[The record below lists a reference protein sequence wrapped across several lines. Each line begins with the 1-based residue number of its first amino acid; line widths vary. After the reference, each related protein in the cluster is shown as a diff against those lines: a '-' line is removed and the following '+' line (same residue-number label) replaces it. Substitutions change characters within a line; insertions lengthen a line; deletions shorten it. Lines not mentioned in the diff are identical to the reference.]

1 MNLRRKIL
9 RLTTKKTLINCLTL
23 TIVFVIITSIFS
35 MISMEIEK
43 NYLDISMEQMEN
55 NDEVIRMINDLN
67 AIRTFINT
75 IYYIIIGLIGFG
87 IGYNIYV
94 LFTDKYELHN

>member
-1 MNLRRKIL
+1 M
-9 RLTTKKTLINCLTL
+9 RLITKKTLVNCLVL

-55 NDEVIRMINDLN
+55 NDEVVRMINDLN
-67 AIRTFINT
+67 AIRTFANT
-75 IYYIIIGLIGFG
+75 VYYIIIGLIAFG

-94 LFTDKYELHN
+94 LFTDEYELHD

>member
-1 MNLRRKIL
+1 MK
-9 RLTTKKTLINCLTL
+9 
-23 TIVFVIITSIFS
+23 
-35 MISMEIEK
+35 
-43 NYLDISMEQMEN
+43 QMEN

-67 AIRTFINT
+67 AIRTFTNT
-75 IYYIIIGLIGFG
+75 TYYIITGLIGFG

>member
-1 MNLRRKIL
+1 
-9 RLTTKKTLINCLTL
+9 
-23 TIVFVIITSIFS
+23 

-55 NDEVIRMINDLN
+55 NDEVVRMINDLN
-67 AIRTFINT
+67 ATRTFANT
-75 IYYIIIGLIGFG
+75 VYYIITGLIVFG

>member
-9 RLTTKKTLINCLTL
+9 RLTTKKTLVNCLTL

-35 MISMEIEK
+35 MISIEIEK

-55 NDEVIRMINDLN
+55 NDEVVRMINDLN
-67 AIRTFINT
+67 ATRTFTNT
-75 IYYIIIGLIGFG
+75 IYYIIISLIGFG
-87 IGYNIYV
+87 IGYNVYI
-94 LFTDKYELHN
+94 LFTNKYELHN

>member
-1 MNLRRKIL
+1 M
-9 RLTTKKTLINCLTL
+9 RLITKKTLVNCLVL

-67 AIRTFINT
+67 AIRTFTNT
-75 IYYIIIGLIGFG
+75 IYYIIIGLQDLVLDI
-87 IGYNIYV
+87 IYMYY
-94 LFTDKYELHN
+94 LLINKNYMIKGE

>member
-1 MNLRRKIL
+1 L
-9 RLTTKKTLINCLTL
+9 RLTTKKTLINCLAL

-43 NYLDISMEQMEN
+43 NCLDISMKQMEN

-67 AIRTFINT
+67 AIRTFTNT
-75 IYYIIIGLIGFG
+75 TYYIITGLIGFG

>member
-1 MNLRRKIL
+1 
-9 RLTTKKTLINCLTL
+9 
-23 TIVFVIITSIFS
+23 

-55 NDEVIRMINDLN
+55 NDEVVRMINDLN
-67 AIRTFINT
+67 ATRTFTNT
-75 IYYIIIGLIGFG
+75 IYYIITGLIVFG

>member
-1 MNLRRKIL
+1 M
-9 RLTTKKTLINCLTL
+9 RLITKKTLVNCLVL

-55 NDEVIRMINDLN
+55 NDEVVRMINDLN
-67 AIRTFINT
+67 AIRTFANT
-75 IYYIIIGLIGFG
+75 IYYIITGLIVFG

-94 LFTDKYELHN
+94 LFTDKYELHD

>member
-1 MNLRRKIL
+1 M
-9 RLTTKKTLINCLTL
+9 RLTTKKTLVNCLAL
-23 TIVFVIITSIFS
+23 AIVFVIITSIFS

-67 AIRTFINT
+67 AISTFTNT
-75 IYYIIIGLIGFG
+75 IYYIITGLIVFG

-94 LFTDKYELHN
+94 LFTDKYELHD